1 MGRPL
6 TREILRPQ
14 HVQTCPHVFLFMF
27 DLFTRSVSCHFR
39 QLPLDNKVIPS
50 FTSRA
55 KPGWTRL
62 FPEVS
67 PVGNDVL
74 RLIYRTFHPWQTSA
88 IQCPRLVENVE
99 N

>member
-14 HVQTCPHVFLFMF
+14 HVQTCPHLFLFMF

-50 FTSRA
+50 FTRQERSQGGQDFFQ
-55 KPGWTRL
+55 KCLQW
-62 FPEVS
+62 EMMS
-67 PVGNDVL
+67 
-74 RLIYRTFHPWQTSA
+74 
-88 IQCPRLVENVE
+88 
-99 N
+99 